1 MTLEFLATDLSR
13 ATDAWRPVARS
24 AIEPCLRAAGARF
37 EVRAGWSVAA
47 SFGSVEAEL
56 ETCRTRVGVAD
67 RSALGKLEV
76 QAPPDALK
84 DVIREAAEGAEL
96 ELGTAASSAG
106 AFWCPITARR
116 ALALTRP
123 GDTGRVRERLERAAA
138 RAAAV
143 TVADVTT
150 TLGALAVV
158 GPQAREL
165 FARLTALDLRPTR
178 MPERGFRPGSV
189 ARTPA
194 MVLREHGDRFLLL
207 FGAAYGEYVWTVVT
221 DAGQALGGAAVG
233 ADALERL
240 GEADDR
246 DGRARPG
253 HIQDVGA
260 RA

>member
-1 MTLEFLATDLSR
+1 VTLEFLAADL
-13 ATDAWRPVARS
+13 TQGGDARPVARS

-37 EVRAGWSVAA
+37 ELRDGWSVAT

-56 ETCRTRVGVAD
+56 ATCRTRVGVGD

-76 QAPPDALK
+76 QGSPDAVRE
-84 DVIREAAEGAEL
+84 VIREVAEGAEL
-96 ELGTAASSAG
+96 ELGTAARAAG
-106 AFWCPITARR
+106 AFWCPVTARR
-116 ALALTRP
+116 ALALT
-123 GDTGRVRERLERAAA
+123 GAAGIGTLRERLERAAA
-138 RAAAV
+138 RAGAA
-143 TVADVTT
+143 TVAEVTT

-158 GPQAREL
+158 GPRAREL

-194 MVLREHGDRFLLL
+194 MVLRERGDRFVLL

-221 DAGQALGGAAVG
+221 DAAQTLGGAPVG

-240 GEADDR
+240 AEADDR
-246 DGRARPG
+246 DGGPG
-253 HIQDVGA
+253 RGDLQDVSA